1 MALPPGYFAGL
12 REHYR
17 TRRDLFLPY
26 LREAGFVARPPDGAY
41 YVMADFSALSA
52 LDDVAFV
59 RRMIETVGV
68 AGVPGSSFFR
78 PKDAG
83 RTQVRFM
90 FAKREETLRDAGER
104 LLRLRAAE

>member
-1 MALPPGYFAGL
+1 DFA
-12 REHYR
+12 
-17 TRRDLFLPY
+17 
-26 LREAGFVARPPDGAY
+26 
-41 YVMADFSALSA
+41 ALSD

-68 AGVPGSSFFR
+68 AGVPGGSFFR
-78 PKDAG
+78 PKEQG